1 MINNLMSDI
10 KWDDRGLVTVVVQD
24 YQSGKVLMVAWANE
38 EAIIKSFEGGRAC
51 FWSRSRRALWLK
63 GETSGHYQL
72 IKDIYLDCDGDS
84 LVFKVEQVGDIACH
98 TGRNT
103 CFYKRLD
110 VDKDQ
115 WINNESVI
123 KDEKDI
129 YGKHG

>member
-115 WINNESVI
+115 WINNELSLI
-123 KDEKDI
+123 HI
-129 YGKHG
+129 

>member
-1 MINNLMSDI
+1 MINNLTSDI

-84 LVFKVEQVGDIACH
+84 LVFKVEQVGNIACH

>member
-84 LVFKVEQVGDIACH
+84 LVFKVEQVGNIACH

>member
-1 MINNLMSDI
+1 MINNLTSDI

-84 LVFKVEQVGDIACH
+84 LVFKVEQVGGIACH

>member
-1 MINNLMSDI
+1 MSNLISDI

-24 YQSGKVLMVAWANE
+24 YKSDKILMVAWANE
-38 EAIIKSFEGGRAC
+38 AAIIKSIENGRAC

-63 GETSGHYQL
+63 GESSGHYQL

-84 LVFKVEQVGDIACH
+84 LVFKVEQVGGIACH

-103 CFYKRLD
+103 CFFKRLD
-110 VDKDQ
+110 KGQ
-115 WINNESVI
+115 WANNEAVL
-123 KDEKDI
+123 KNEEDI

>member
-1 MINNLMSDI
+1 MISNLISDI